1 MVVPSVKLNT
11 GSEIPA
17 VGLGCWMGAP
27 GRKEATYEMVKE
39 ALEIGYRHFDTATRY
54 ENEAAVGRAIRDS
67 GIPRS
72 EIFVT
77 TKLIDYDHDDPRR
90 GFEKSLKELDIE
102 YIDLYLIH
110 WPMARL
116 GSMEGKV
123 YQPEESPT
131 FVETW
136 LAMEKLLETGKVKNI
151 GVSNFSIKNLNILL
165 EKANVVPA
173 ANEVELNP
181 CNPQHALVEFCRK
194 KGIHVIAYGPLGQY
208 RAPFHTDPVL
218 IQAAEK
224 LGRTTSREVMPSQ
237 LILSW
242 GVQRG
247 TIVIP
252 KSERR
257 LKQNFEIL
265 ELPQDVFE
273 LVDNY
278 HKTPGMHKS
287 LDGKTLEEPGWVAGW
302 TLEQLGWSL
311 DNNGKS
317 KDAGGAWL
325 GGWVDAG
332 TTGVEP

>member
-1 MVVPSVKLNT
+1 MVVPSLKLNT
-11 GSEIPA
+11 GSDIPA
-17 VGLGCWMGAP
+17 VGLGCWMGVP

-54 ENEAAVGRAIRDS
+54 ENESAVGKAIRDS

-90 GFEKSLKELDIE
+90 GFERSLKELDIE
-102 YIDLYLIH
+102 YIDLYLMH
-110 WPMARL
+110 WPMARS
-116 GSMEGKV
+116 GSMEGRV

-165 EKANVVPA
+165 ESANVIPA

-181 CNPQHALVEFCRK
+181 CNPQHALVDFCK
-194 KGIHVIAYGPLGQY
+194 SKGIQVIGYGPLGQY
-208 RAPFHTDPVL
+208 RAPFYDDPVL
-218 IQAAEK
+218 VQVAEWMEDK
-224 LGRTTSREVMPSQ
+224 TSKKVTPSQ
-237 LILSW
+237 LVLSW
-242 GVQRG
+242 GIQRG

-252 KSERR
+252 KSEKR
-257 LKQNFEIL
+257 LKQNFEII
-265 ELPQDVFE
+265 ELPVDIFAI
-273 LVDNY
+273 VDNF
-278 HKTPGMHKS
+278 HKIPGMHRS
-287 LDGKTLEEPGWVAGW
+287 LDAKTLEEPGSVAGW

-311 DNNGKS
+311 DDSGNVIS
-317 KDAGGAWL
+317 GAH
-325 GGWVDAG
+325 D
-332 TTGVEP
+332 E

>member
-1 MVVPSVKLNT
+1 MAVPSVKLNT
-11 GSEIPA
+11 GSEIPV

-27 GRKEATYEMVKE
+27 GRQEAAYEMVKQ

-54 ENEAAVGRAIRDS
+54 GMFKPTNTAWLLLILFLENESAVGRAIRDS

-72 EIFVT
+72 EVFVT
-77 TKLIDYDHDDPRR
+77 TKLIDYDHDDPQR

-102 YIDLYLIH
+102 YIDLYLMH

-116 GSMEGKV
+116 GSLEGKV

-136 LAMEKLLETGKVKNI
+136 LAMEKLLETGKVKSI
-151 GVSNFSIKNLNILL
+151 GVSNFSIKNLNVLL

-173 ANEVELNP
+173 ANQVELNP
-181 CNPQHALVEFCRK
+181 CNPQHALVDFCRS
-194 KGIHVIAYGPLGQY
+194 KGIQVIGYGPLGQY

-218 IQAAEK
+218 VQAAEK
-224 LGRTTSREVMPSQ
+224 LGKTLARDIIPSQ
-237 LILSW
+237 LVLSW

-252 KSERR
+252 KSEKR

-265 ELPQDVFE
+265 ELPPDIFE

-278 HKTPGMHKS
+278 HKTPGMHRS
-287 LDGKTLEEPGWVAGW
+287 LDAKTLEEPGSVAGW
-302 TLEQLGWSL
+302 TVNQLGWNL
-311 DNNGKS
+311 DNDGNIVS
-317 KDAGGAWL
+317 
-325 GGWVDAG
+325 
-332 TTGVEP
+332 